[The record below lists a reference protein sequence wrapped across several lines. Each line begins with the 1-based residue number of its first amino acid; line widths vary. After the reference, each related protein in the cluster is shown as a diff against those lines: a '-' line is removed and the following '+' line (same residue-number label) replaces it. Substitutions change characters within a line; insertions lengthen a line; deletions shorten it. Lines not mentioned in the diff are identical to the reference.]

1 MTSVQQNSQVLIAGG
16 GIGGLSAALAL
27 ASQGI
32 CSHVLE
38 ADAEFTETGAGLQ
51 IGPNGS
57 RLLRKW
63 GLGDALDAEAGRPD
77 SLIVGDGP
85 SGQILCEIPFG
96 QTSQE
101 RYGAPYYVAERALLH
116 RLLLEEVRGNK
127 NVTLTTDFPVLSF
140 RDAGLGVAAMASD
153 GREIEGMALIAA
165 DGAHSRLRLQ
175 LFGRQ
180 ARPSGLKAW
189 RSVTKPVPEGAAAKT
204 NSVQLWLGP
213 RAHIVKYCCG
223 PDGPLNA
230 VAVTQEDA
238 AAQET
243 ASSDQTH
250 QLKPHFAGW
259 NETAYRVL
267 QDFDGWMSRPLLE
280 MEPLPRW
287 SEGRITLLGD
297 AAHPIMPFL
306 ASGAVMAIEDAAI
319 LSDELAR
326 TPDVPALAFRQYEAR
341 RRGRLARV
349 KRGALQTGAIYH
361 MHGPMRLAR
370 NIAMKVMPPLRLL
383 SRNDWLYSY
392 CAEPDERAAAA

>member
-1 MTSVQQNSQVLIAGG
+1 MTPVQQNSPVLIAGG

-38 ADAEFTETGAGLQ
+38 ADAEFKETGAGLQ

-57 RLLRKW
+57 RLLRQW
-63 GLGDALDAEAGRPD
+63 GLGDALDAEAGQPE
-77 SLIVGDGP
+77 SIIVGDGP
-85 SGQILCEIPFG
+85 SGRILCEIPIG
-96 QTSQE
+96 RTSQE

-116 RLLLEEVRGNK
+116 RLLHEKVRGSNI
-127 NVTLTTDFPVLSF
+127 VTLTTDFPVVSV
-140 RDAGLGVAAMASD
+140 RNTRLGVAAMASD
-153 GREIEGMALIAA
+153 GREIEGTALVAA

-180 ARPSGLKAW
+180 ARPSGLTAW
-189 RSVTKPVPEGAAAKT
+189 RSVAKPAPGVAAEKNT
-204 NSVQLWLGP
+204 VQLWLGP

-223 PDGPLNA
+223 PDGPLNV
-230 VAVTQEDA
+230 VAVTREDA
-238 AAQET
+238 DPQSAASPGDTQHPK
-243 ASSDQTH
+243 S
-250 QLKPHFAGW
+250 HFAGW
-259 NETAYRVL
+259 NENAYRVL
-267 QDFDGWMSRPLLE
+267 QDFDGWMCRPLLE

-319 LSDELAR
+319 LADELAR
-326 TPDVPALAFRQYEAR
+326 TPEVPVLAFRQYEAR

-361 MHGPMRLAR
+361 MQGPMRLAR
-370 NIAMKVMPPLRLL
+370 NIVMQLTPPLRLL

-392 CAEPDERAAAA
+392 CADPPDRAAAA